1 MDRLSFLKPCPRF
14 GERLYRALLTPVLLV
29 GYTWAIYS
37 ANQFAQTERR
47 KQMENDIRERIALK
61 RYQIISPILAEPSR
75 AQNKYFRQQAERKH
89 DFPRYGL
96 REVKVSTMKAWLKK
110 YRKNG
115 FDALKPKDRSDGG
128 RPRRLDEQT
137 IKVIEVKCKAYP
149 HLTVQKLYED
159 LRDQNLLGEPPI
171 HYNSLLRIVKSQGWL
186 TLKRRTD
193 VRKAYEMDN
202 VNELWV
208 CDFMHGPRVQFQNR
222 FHKAILCAIIDD
234 HSRMIVGH
242 AFSASETISALTVVL
257 KEAFLTY
264 GIPKRLYVDN
274 GPSFSSEILA
284 KSAAL
289 AGISLIHS
297 KPYDSPS
304 RGKVER
310 FFRSVRDRFLCNF
323 HEDIRIEDLNYAF
336 RIWLNDDYHHKIHA
350 GIDQR
355 PIDRYHASLAK
366 INVRR
371 LSKVELDEIFLV
383 RHERVV
389 NNDATISFKGA
400 IYEVPAAYIRQKI
413 ELRHPV
419 DDPDDLF
426 LYDNGVRVG
435 KIKLLDKKENAR
447 TFRPQTVATHI
458 SFHQGRTLK

>member
-1 MDRLSFLKPCPRF
+1 
-14 GERLYRALLTPVLLV
+14 
-29 GYTWAIYS
+29 
-37 ANQFAQTERR
+37 
-47 KQMENDIRERIALK
+47 MEKDIRERIALK
-61 RYQIISPILAEPSR
+61 RYKIISPVLAEPAR
-75 AQNKYFRQQAERKH
+75 AQNEYFRQQAVQEH

-96 REVKVSTMKAWLKK
+96 RKVGVSTMKAWLRK
-110 YRKNG
+110 YRLKG

-128 RPRRLDEQT
+128 RPRRLGEQT

-149 HLTVQKLYED
+149 HLSAQKLYED
-159 LRDQNLLGEPPI
+159 LRDQRLLGDPPI
-171 HYNSLLRIVKSQGWL
+171 HYNTLLRIVKTQGWL
-186 TLKRRTD
+186 PVKKRTD
-193 VRKAYEMDN
+193 ARKAYELDN
-202 VNELWV
+202 VNDLWV
-208 CDFMHGPRVQFQNR
+208 CDFLHGPQVQFHNR
-222 FHKAILCAIIDD
+222 SHKAILCAIIDD

-274 GPSFSSEILA
+274 GASFSSELLA

-310 FFRSVRDRFLCNF
+310 FFRSVRERFLCDIQEN
-323 HEDIRIEDLNYAF
+323 IRIEDLNQ
-336 RIWLNDDYHHKIHA
+336 IHA

-355 PIDRYHASLAK
+355 PIDRYHASLAR

-371 LSKVELDEIFLV
+371 LSKAELDEIFLV

-419 DDPDDLF
+419 DDPEELF

-435 KIKLLDKKENAR
+435 RIKLLDKKENAR
-447 TFRPQTVATHI
+447 TFRPQNVATNI

>member
-1 MDRLSFLKPCPRF
+1 
-14 GERLYRALLTPVLLV
+14 
-29 GYTWAIYS
+29 
-37 ANQFAQTERR
+37 
-47 KQMENDIRERIALK
+47 MEQDIRERIALE
-61 RYQIISPILAEPSR
+61 RYRIISPVLAEPAR
-75 AQNKYFRQQAERKH
+75 AQNEYFRQQAERMH

-96 REVKVSTMKAWLKK
+96 RKVSVSTMKAWLRK
-110 YRKNG
+110 YRAKG

-128 RPRRLDEQT
+128 RPRRLDAQT
-137 IKVIEVKCKAYP
+137 IKAIEVKCKAYP
-149 HLTVQKLYED
+149 HLTVQKLYEE
-159 LRDQNLLGEPPI
+159 LRDQRLLGEPPI
-171 HYNSLLRIVKSQGWL
+171 HYNTLLRIVKIQGWL
-186 TLKRRTD
+186 AVKKRAD
-193 VRKAYEMDN
+193 IRKAYEVDN
-202 VNELWV
+202 VNELWI
-208 CDFMHGPRVQFQNR
+208 CDFLHGPQVQLQNR
-222 FHKAILCAIIDD
+222 SHKAILCAMIDD

-242 AFSASETISALTVVL
+242 AFSASETISVLTIVL

-274 GPSFSSEILA
+274 GPSFSSEMLA

-310 FFRSVRDRFLCNF
+310 FFRSVRERFLC
-323 HEDIRIEDLNYAF
+323 DIQENLPIEDLNHAF
-336 RIWLNDDYHHKIHA
+336 RVWLNDDYHHKIHS

-355 PIDRYHASLAK
+355 PIDRYHASLAR

-371 LSKVELDEIFLV
+371 LSKAELDEIFLV

-400 IYEVPAAYIRQKI
+400 VYEVPAAYIRQRI

-419 DDPDDLF
+419 DDPEELF

-435 KIKLLDKKENAR
+435 KIKLLDKRENAR

-458 SFHQGRTLK
+458 SFHRGRTLK